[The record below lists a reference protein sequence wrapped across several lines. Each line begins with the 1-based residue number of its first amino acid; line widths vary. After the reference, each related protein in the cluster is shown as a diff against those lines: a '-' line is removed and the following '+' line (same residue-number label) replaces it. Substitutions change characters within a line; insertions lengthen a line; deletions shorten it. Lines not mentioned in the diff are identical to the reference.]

1 MWVVILLS
9 RTGREYYGHYLVRQW
24 IGLVINEIVVNT
36 VPELICYIVIFSA
49 C

>member
-1 MWVVILLS
+1 MILLS
-9 RTGREYYGHYLVRQW
+9 QTGSHSLVRQW